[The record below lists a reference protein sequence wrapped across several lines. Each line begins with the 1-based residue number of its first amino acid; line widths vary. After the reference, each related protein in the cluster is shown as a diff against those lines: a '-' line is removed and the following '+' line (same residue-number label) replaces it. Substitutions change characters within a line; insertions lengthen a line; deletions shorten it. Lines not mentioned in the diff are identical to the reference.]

1 METCNYTK
9 IYLLAL
15 PLFVQLKLI
24 DLIASHFLV
33 VFVWN
38 SRSDWDLGIGDR
50 G

>member
-15 PLFVQLKLI
+15 SLFVQLKLI

-33 VFVWN
+33 VFDVELQIRLG
-38 SRSDWDLGIGDR
+38 SRDCR
-50 G
+50 